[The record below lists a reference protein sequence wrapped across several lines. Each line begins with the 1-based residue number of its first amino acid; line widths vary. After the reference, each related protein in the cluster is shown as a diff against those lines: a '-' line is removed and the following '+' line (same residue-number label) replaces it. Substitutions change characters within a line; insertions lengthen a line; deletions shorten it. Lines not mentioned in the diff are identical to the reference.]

1 MKTKIGILLIASFI
15 ASGCVANQK
24 PNNLI
29 DYSPQILSSL
39 NKEKD
44 NFEGK
49 IIITEEIKYTIN
61 ETLANDKKLCRV
73 VTLDYKVEDKLKRKL
88 KTYCKTKGGEWK

>member
-1 MKTKIGILLIASFI
+1 MKTKIGILLVVSFI

-44 NFEGK
+44 NA
-49 IIITEEIKYTIN
+49 IK
-61 ETLANDKKLCRV
+61 C
-73 VTLDYKVEDKLKRKL
+73 
-88 KTYCKTKGGEWK
+88 